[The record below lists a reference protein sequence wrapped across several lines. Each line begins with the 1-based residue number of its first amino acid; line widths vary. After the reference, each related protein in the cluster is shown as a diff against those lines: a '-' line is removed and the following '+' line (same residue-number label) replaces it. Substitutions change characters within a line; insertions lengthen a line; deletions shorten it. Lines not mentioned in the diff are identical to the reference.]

1 MTLDVLANSA
11 ETWFQSECKHNA
23 PDIIQI
29 YSYTMTFNE
38 SFKHYSK
45 DKEFCS
51 LSTQEKD
58 VVDFCKVSSPKGGSV
73 KEFASQLG
81 NTLSLHSYPYKN
93 MTFVLWKVHELQI
106 MLDINFKDALCNIFF
121 LKRFLIPNQRC
132 TNSNRFFLHCVK
144 SNEKVFSL

>member
-11 ETWFQSECKHNA
+11 ETWFQSECKHNE

-45 DKEFCS
+45 DKGFCS

-58 VVDFCKVSSPKGGSV
+58 VVDFCKVSRPKGSLV
-73 KEFASQLG
+73 KECASQLG
-81 NTLSLHSYPYKN
+81 NAFSLHSYLYKN
-93 MTFVLWKVHELQI
+93 MTFVLWKVHEL
-106 MLDINFKDALCNIFF
+106 
-121 LKRFLIPNQRC
+121 
-132 TNSNRFFLHCVK
+132 
-144 SNEKVFSL
+144 

>member
-1 MTLDVLANSA
+1 MTLDVLANSV

-29 YSYTMTFNE
+29 YSYTSMPFNE

-45 DKEFCS
+45 AKGFCS

-58 VVDFCKVSSPKGGSV
+58 VVDFCKVSHPKGSLV

-81 NTLSLHSYPYKN
+81 NTFSLHSYLYNN
-93 MTFVLWKVHELQI
+93 MTFVQWKVHELQI
-106 MLDINFKDALCNIFF
+106 KLDINFKDAL
-121 LKRFLIPNQRC
+121 
-132 TNSNRFFLHCVK
+132 
-144 SNEKVFSL
+144 